1 MSTLGSEKKKGG
13 DEIDAEMSGGGGNLL
28 GVPWILEPR
37 SPIRVP
43 LYHACP
49 IQHSLHKTQTGQGHT
64 TPRTRMKRGASE
76 LTLATT
82 ANTMG
87 PKTILMSISML
98 VMSLDDQLRIVR
110 ERCSLASGSVA
121 EADTR
126 GKGGSERD
134 LESGTG
140 IRGGEYEDLLPR
152 YTSWD
157 HYHTE
162 SITYR
167 PPVWEAGDEG
177 N

>member
-1 MSTLGSEKKKGG
+1 MGKTHLVCHGSLNPEVQYVYHCTTHVPYNTAYTRPKPVRSHDIENK
-13 DEIDAEMSGGGGNLL
+13 DEEEA
-28 GVPWILEPR
+28 R
-37 SPIRVP
+37 
-43 LYHACP
+43 
-49 IQHSLHKTQTGQGHT
+49 
-64 TPRTRMKRGASE
+64 E

-82 ANTMG
+82 AKTMG
-87 PKTILMSISML
+87 PKTILMSML
-98 VMSLDDQLRIVR
+98 AMSLGDQLRVR

-157 HYHTE
+157 HYHIE